1 MQSILKLLLELR
13 RRWWLANVM
22 LLIRMFPVITG
33 RTLVLKSHAKN
44 LELVPKQNHST
55 NDQTQNR
62 NKVYNRRRWKM
73 MVAGK
78 GIRNS
83 C

>member
-1 MQSILKLLLELR
+1 
-13 RRWWLANVM
+13 M

-62 NKVYNRRRWKM
+62 NKVYNQMEDDGSRQRNKKFLL
-73 MVAGK
+73 K
-78 GIRNS
+78 GERVTI
-83 C
+83 